1 MRAYQQKLPEIRAR
15 GAQLVAISP
24 QRPDQSLSMA
34 EKNALEFEV
43 LSDAGNRVAHAPL
56 RVVIYADQDGDTYLA
71 IDQPR
76 QFGLVFP
83 LAARLRQVYK
93 NVGGIDLSVY
103 NGDES
108 WELPMPGTFVI
119 GRDRT
124 IQLAYVE
131 ADYTRRLEP
140 GEILDCLQQ
149 LG

>member
-1 MRAYQQKLPEIRAR
+1 LRAYQQRLPEMRAL

-43 LSDAGNRVAHAPL
+43 LSDAGNRVA
-56 RVVIYADQDGDTYLA
+56 
-71 IDQPR
+71 R

-83 LAARLRQVYK
+83 LAARLRQLYTD
-93 NVGGIDLSVY
+93 VGGIDLKVY

-119 GRDRT
+119 GRERT
-124 IQLAYVE
+124 VQLAYVD

-140 GEILDCLQQ
+140 AAILECLQQ
-149 LG
+149 LV

>member
-1 MRAYQQKLPEIRAR
+1 LRAYQQRLLEIRAR

-43 LSDAGNRVAHAPL
+43 LSDAGNRVA
-56 RVVIYADQDGDTYLA
+56 
-71 IDQPR
+71 R

>member
-1 MRAYQQKLPEIRAR
+1 MRAL

-43 LSDAGNRVAHAPL
+43 LSDAGNRVA
-56 RVVIYADQDGDTYLA
+56 
-71 IDQPR
+71 R

-83 LAARLRQVYK
+83 LAARLRQLYTD
-93 NVGGIDLSVY
+93 VGGIDLRVY
-103 NGDES
+103 NGDEA

-119 GRDRT
+119 GREHT
-124 IQLAYVE
+124 VQLAYVD

-140 GEILDCLQQ
+140 AAILECLQQ
-149 LG
+149 CV

>member
-1 MRAYQQKLPEIRAR
+1 LRAYQQRLPEIRAR

-43 LSDAGNRVAHAPL
+43 LSDAGNRVA
-56 RVVIYADQDGDTYLA
+56 
-71 IDQPR
+71 R

-119 GRDRT
+119 ARDRT
-124 IQLAYVE
+124 VQLAYVE

>member
-1 MRAYQQKLPEIRAR
+1 MRAYQQRLPEMRAL

-43 LSDAGNRVAHAPL
+43 LSDAGNRVA
-56 RVVIYADQDGDTYLA
+56 
-71 IDQPR
+71 R

>member
-1 MRAYQQKLPEIRAR
+1 LRAYQQRLPEIRAR

-24 QRPDQSLSMA
+24 QRPDQSLAMA
-34 EKNALEFEV
+34 EMNALAFEV
-43 LSDAGNRVAHAPL
+43 LSDAGNRVA
-56 RVVIYADQDGDTYLA
+56 
-71 IDQPR
+71 R

-93 NVGGIDLSVY
+93 NVGGIDLRVY

-108 WELPMPGTFVI
+108 WKLPMPGTFVI
-119 GRDRT
+119 ARDCT
-124 IQLAYVE
+124 VQLAYVD

-149 LG
+149 LV

>member
-1 MRAYQQKLPEIRAR
+1 MRAYQQRLPEIHAR

-43 LSDAGNRVAHAPL
+43 LSDAGNRVA
-56 RVVIYADQDGDTYLA
+56 
-71 IDQPR
+71 R

-108 WELPMPGTFVI
+108 WTLPMPGTFVI
-119 GRDRT
+119 GRERT
-124 IQLAYVE
+124 VQLAYVE

-140 GEILDCLQQ
+140 EEILGCLQK
-149 LG
+149 LR

>member
-1 MRAYQQKLPEIRAR
+1 MRAYQQRLPEIRAG

-43 LSDAGNRVAHAPL
+43 LSDAGNRVA
-56 RVVIYADQDGDTYLA
+56 
-71 IDQPR
+71 R

-119 GRDRT
+119 ARDRT
-124 IQLAYVE
+124 VQLAYVE

-140 GEILDCLQQ
+140 EEILGCLQK
-149 LG
+149 LR

>member
-1 MRAYQQKLPEIRAR
+1 
-15 GAQLVAISP
+15 
-24 QRPDQSLSMA
+24 MA
-34 EKNALEFEV
+34 AKNALELEV
-43 LSDAGNRVAHAPL
+43 LSAAGNRVA
-56 RVVIYADQDGDTYLA
+56 
-71 IDQPR
+71 R

-108 WELPMPGTFVI
+108 WKLPMPGTFVI
-119 GRDRT
+119 ARDRT
-124 IQLAYVE
+124 VQLAYVD

-149 LG
+149 LVQNQATFLGMTRWASPSQP

>member
-1 MRAYQQKLPEIRAR
+1 MRAYQQRLPEIRAG

-43 LSDAGNRVAHAPL
+43 LSDAGNRVA
-56 RVVIYADQDGDTYLA
+56 
-71 IDQPR
+71 R

-119 GRDRT
+119 ALDRT
-124 IQLAYVE
+124 VQLAYVE

-140 GEILDCLQQ
+140 EEILDCLQQ

>member
-43 LSDAGNRVAHAPL
+43 LSDAGNRVA
-56 RVVIYADQDGDTYLA
+56 
-71 IDQPR
+71 R